1 MKISPQNPI
10 GVFDSGIGGL
20 TVVKELMQI
29 LPNESIVYFG
39 DTARVPYGTKSEKTI
54 KEYSIQN
61 TKFLLSKNV
70 KIIVIA
76 CNTASAV
83 ALSEIQSMTELPVVG
98 VIKPGAEAAVKNTK
112 NKRVAVI
119 GTTATIQSK
128 AYEKEIKLIDP
139 SIEVYGKACPLFVPI
154 VEEGWSNH
162 KIAQLAAEEY
172 LSELK
177 KKSIDTMVLG
187 CTHYPLLKDTIQK
200 VIGEDVILV
209 DSGVET
215 ARVVKQILE
224 KENLI
229 NQSTL
234 KPNYSFF
241 VSDLP
246 QKFREVGEMFL
257 GRQIENLVK
266 VDLSLFLKPSF

>member
-266 VDLSLFLKPSF
+266 VDL